1 MFREGLARSLESEPD
16 MRVAGQFASGADALR
31 SLDSA
36 ACDIVLLDVDLGP
49 EKAIDFVNAAR
60 VTGYPGPI
68 LIVTAGISGQEA
80 LRLVES
86 GVAGILHKQHST
98 RELCATI
105 RKVIAGDVC
114 LEENYLSS
122 LFRAVDRS
130 RPAAGPKLT
139 ERDRTVLRL
148 ILQGLTNREIAARL
162 EVAESAV
169 KAALRQVCAKLS
181 VHTRSQLVKVAI
193 EQYRDQL

>member
-1 MFREGLARSLESEPD
+1 M
-16 MRVAGQFASGADALR
+16 
-31 SLDSA
+31 
-36 ACDIVLLDVDLGP
+36 
-49 EKAIDFVNAAR
+49 
-60 VTGYPGPI
+60 
-68 LIVTAGISGQEA
+68 
-80 LRLVES
+80 
-86 GVAGILHKQHST
+86 
-98 RELCATI
+98 
-105 RKVIAGDVC
+105 IAGDVC

-130 RPAAGPKLT
+130 RPATGPKLT